1 MSDLERQIKQ
11 QIITAI
17 DQDKLVLPTLPEVAL
32 KVRSVAEDP
41 ESTIAHIVA
50 VLGNDAAITARI
62 IKVCNSPLLRGSRE
76 ISNLNMAV
84 SRLGMQYTANLAT
97 ALAMEQM
104 FQATTEMID
113 VRMRE
118 IWRTSTEIAGI
129 CHVLANHFTK
139 LKPDQATLAGLIHK
153 IGALPILTFIEEH
166 EIRINAVQLDNLIDN
181 LHPPIGGYILR
192 KWDFAPE
199 LRMVPKEH
207 SNYTRNVPTADYA
220 DLVMVAKLQST
231 MGTDQMDTSLDWTT
245 VTAFERLGLDPQVD
259 MGESEDLSAEMA
271 AAMALL
277 NS

>member
-207 SNYTRNVPTADYA
+207 SNYTRKVPTADYA

>member
-32 KVRSVAEDP
+32 EVRSVAEDTD
-41 ESTIAHIVA
+41 STIADIVA

-84 SRLGMQYTANLAT
+84 SRLGMQYSANLAT

-104 FQATTEMID
+104 FQATTDMID
-113 VRMRE
+113 VRMRD

-129 CHVLANHFTK
+129 CHVLASHFTR

-153 IGALPILTFIEEH
+153 IGALPILTYIEEH
-166 EIRINAVQLDNLIDN
+166 EIRINPVQLDNLIDN
-181 LHPPIGGYILR
+181 LHAPIGSYILR

-207 SNYTRNVPTADYA
+207 TNYSRQVATADYA
-220 DLVMVAKLQST
+220 DLVTVAKLQST
-231 MGTDQMDTSLDWTT
+231 MGTDQMDSSLDWST
-245 VTAFERLGLDPQVD
+245 VTAFERLGLDPNVD

-271 AAMALL
+271 TAMALL
-277 NS
+277 NG